1 MSNTTQS
8 FKKHWIGFVT
18 TMVAIASILVFLAMI
33 LVDYKDGTDEC
44 RALGGQ
50 TWDYGDHCIIG
61 DYEVVDTNN

>member
-1 MSNTTQS
+1 M
-8 FKKHWIGFVT
+8 T
-18 TMVAIASILVFLAMI
+18 TMVVIASVLVFLAMI

-61 DYEVVDTNN
+61 NYEVVDTNN